1 MPYLDIEKQRKAQRE
16 YYYRNREAV
25 KARAEEWRKNNPE
38 RNKEHKATYVKN
50 DPERRKRQS
59 VLSATKFRKN
69 NLEHCRK
76 YNRQYKKDNPDVILA
91 VKAIR
96 RAKKA
101 KAYSLLSKEEKLK
114 CRSFYTESKKLSK
127 ENGGK
132 IKYVVDHIIPISKG
146 GKHHPN
152 NLQVVPDLWNIHKG
166 NKLWGK
172 YKYKGNKDAKSGLHS
187 R

>member
-25 KARAEEWRKNNPE
+25 QARTEEWRKNNPE
-38 RNKEHKATYVKN
+38 TRI
-50 DPERRKRQS
+50 S
-59 VLSATKFRKN
+59 VSKFRKN

-76 YNRQYKKDNPDVILA
+76 YNRQYKIDNPDVILA

-114 CRSFYTESKKLSK
+114 CRSFYAQSKKLSK
-127 ENGGK
+127 ENEGK
-132 IKYVVDHIIPISKG
+132 TKYVVDHIVPISKE

-152 NLQVVPDLWNIHKG
+152 NLQVVPDVWNSHKG

-172 YKYKGNKDAKSGLHS
+172 YKGRL
-187 R
+187 

>member
-25 KARAEEWRKNNPE
+25 QARTEEWRKNNPE
-38 RNKEHKATYVKN
+38 RNKEHKAIYVKN
-50 DPERRKRQS
+50 NPERRKEQ
-59 VLSATKFRKN
+59 T
-69 NLEHCRK
+69 RK
-76 YNRQYKKDNPDVILA
+76 YNRQYKIDNPDVILA

-114 CRSFYTESKKLSK
+114 CRSFYAQSKKLSK
-127 ENGGK
+127 ENEGK
-132 IKYVVDHIIPISKG
+132 TKYVVDHIVPISKE

-152 NLQVVPDLWNIHKG
+152 NLQVVPDVWNSHKG

-172 YKYKGNKDAKSGLHS
+172 YKGRL
-187 R
+187 

>member
-25 KARAEEWRKNNPE
+25 QARTEEWRKNNPE
-38 RNKEHKATYVKN
+38 RNKEHKAIYVKN
-50 DPERRKRQS
+50 NPERRKEQTRIS
-59 VLSATKFRKN
+59 VSKFRKN

-76 YNRQYKKDNPDVILA
+76 YNRQYKIDNPDVILA

-114 CRSFYTESKKLSK
+114 CRSFYAQSKKLSK
-127 ENGGK
+127 ENEGK
-132 IKYVVDHIIPISKG
+132 TKYVVDHIVPISRG

-152 NLQVVPDLWNIHKG
+152 NLQVVPDVWNSHKG

-172 YKYKGNKDAKSGLHS
+172 YKGRL
-187 R
+187 